1 MSDTFELAQCGVCA
15 VPFGFSPSRVPRLEA
30 GDVPV
35 CSYCVTGAGDLVAE
49 RGLDR
54 PSFCDELDSL
64 GFDFDD
70 FADDGEEDFD
80 EEDLFEAL
88 DDEQSGEEIDEGEED
103 EEDFCEDVDDC
114 DSVPYDDEY

>member
-1 MSDTFELAQCGVCA
+1 MSDTCELAQCGVCA
-15 VPFGFSPSRVPRLEA
+15 VPFRFSPSRVPRLEA

>member
-1 MSDTFELAQCGVCA
+1 MSDTCELAQCGVCA
-15 VPFGFSPSRVPRLEA
+15 VPFSFSPSRVPRLEA